1 MCGGNGGLDIR
12 NFKMVVLLVWVNK
25 APKISLTSSCLLLEA
40 DIEWLI
46 EGLIIFSIGTHPIVG
61 SQLLCIY
68 NNLVST
74 IFLYFI
80 IYKYL
85 QFIILIFVFSFILIN
100 CLNNPTSLFL
110 VILNINALL
119 CKYTLFFLIHILRIV
134 GLGTLN
140 AYLVNYIFITYRYF
154 QNI

>member
-1 MCGGNGGLDIR
+1 MKGCPVYFGSWDVCGGNGGLDIR

-25 APKISLTSSCLLLEA
+25 ATKISLTSSCLLLEA
-40 DIEWLI
+40 DIEWFI

-85 QFIILIFVFSFILIN
+85 QFIILIFMFNFILIN
-100 CLNNPTSLFL
+100 YLNNPTSLFL

-119 CKYTLFFLIHILRIV
+119 CKYTLFL
-134 GLGTLN
+134 
-140 AYLVNYIFITYRYF
+140 
-154 QNI
+154 